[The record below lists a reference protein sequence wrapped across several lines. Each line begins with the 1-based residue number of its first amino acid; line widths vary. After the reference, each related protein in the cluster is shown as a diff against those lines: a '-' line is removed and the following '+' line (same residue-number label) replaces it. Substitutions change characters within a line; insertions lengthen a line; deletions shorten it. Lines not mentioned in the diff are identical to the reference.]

1 MAKLGLFTLIATFVG
16 TLALVGMTADTA
28 SAGKPCARAKPDS
41 KLVAEACKK
50 GGQDEAKK
58 QMKAFLKEA
67 KKKNASLT
75 CNTCHSKVGGAYPL
89 KPDGAKLFLEL
100 GGK

>member
-16 TLALVGMTADTA
+16 TLAIAGMTSDTA
-28 SAGKPCARAKPDS
+28 SAGKPCQHAKLES
-41 KLVAEACKK
+41 KMLKDACKK

-58 QMKAFLKEA
+58 VMKAFLKEA
-67 KKKNASLT
+67 KKKKASMT

-89 KPDGAKLFLEL
+89 KPDGGKLFAEF
-100 GGK
+100 GGQ

>member
-1 MAKLGLFTLIATFVG
+1 MAKLGLFTLIAAFAG
-16 TLALVGMTADTA
+16 ALVLAGLTAETA
-28 SAGKPCARAKPDS
+28 SAGKPCSRAKPQS
-41 KLVAEACKK
+41 KLLSDACTK

-67 KKKNASLT
+67 KKKNGDLT
-75 CNTCHSKVGGAYPL
+75 CNSCHAKVGGEYPL
-89 KPDGAKLFLEL
+89 KPDGAKMFQEL